1 MPGNHSEF
9 ESAVN
14 WVSENLD
21 FDVDVVVS
29 VFETNIRVLGAPLST
44 LLASSNAHPLPQAA
58 CSPRT

>member
-1 MPGNHSEF
+1 M
-9 ESAVN
+9 N

-29 VFETNIRVLGAPLST
+29 VFETNIRVLGAPRST
-44 LLASSNAHPLPQAA
+44 LLASGNAHPLPQAA